1 MRVAMIR
8 KKNMVS
14 DARLPGEQRYTA
26 LVSLVMRKRRASIFW
41 KTSRK
46 ETEDGKVGG
55 GLSLVV
61 EGLED

>member
-1 MRVAMIR
+1 
-8 KKNMVS
+8 
-14 DARLPGEQRYTA
+14 
-26 LVSLVMRKRRASIFW
+26 MRKRRASIFW